1 MRIVI
6 FFVVILLM
14 STYLTNLI
22 KNANF
27 VYNNNITTKKIISQN
42 GEIIQTGIGDILL
55 IFLLINNNLLSGPL
69 YFNLSIVIDNP
80 YKLNNNINDFEFK
93 LQLLSKICA
102 NDKIIFY
109 NDKNILYTN
118 KWSSKLNNITNFS
131 AMHSYFEFVKPF
143 EYEYI
148 IFHTKCRFTS
158 NYNYANLKQHI
169 KIFCKNFKT
178 NYKIIILGERHMPS
192 NVESDIH
199 KMTTIYDELLEL
211 KSNND
216 VLDLSIDNIY
226 DNLNFENY
234 CKDMSI
240 IHYAKNNILVG
251 HGGQY
256 CNSIIF
262 GKGMIVYTL
271 PILVGNFNSS
281 NIDNSYIY
289 FDIDHFFQKINT
301 STFTPT

>member
-1 MRIVI
+1 MN
-6 FFVVILLM
+6 
-14 STYLTNLI
+14 TYLTNLI
-22 KNANF
+22 KSANF
-27 VYNNNITTKKIISQN
+27 VYNNNITTNKIIRQN

-55 IFLLINNNLLSGPL
+55 IFLLINNNLLSYPL
-69 YFNLSIVIDNP
+69 YFNLNIILDNP
-80 YKLNNNINDFEFK
+80 NKLNNNINFFK
-93 LQLLSKICA
+93 FNLQLLSKICA

-109 NDKNILYTN
+109 NDKKILYTN
-118 KWSSKLNNITNFS
+118 KWLSKLSNITNFS
-131 AMHSYFEFVKPF
+131 VINNYFEFVKPF

-178 NYKIIILGERHMPS
+178 NFKIIILGEKKMPN
-192 NVESDIH
+192 NVEVDIH
-199 KMTTIYDELLEL
+199 KITTIYDELLEL

-216 VLDLSIDNIY
+216 VLDLSVDNIY

-271 PILVGNFNSS
+271 PILLGNLNTS
-281 NIDNSYIY
+281 NIHNCYIY
-289 FDIDHFFQKINT
+289 FDIEDFLKKIDT
-301 STFTPT
+301 SYGLSGI